1 METAVLARVLVDSS
15 VWIEFFR
22 KNEPYHAIVSQL
34 MNDEQIVCCGV
45 ILAGLMQGAKSDKEL
60 AVLEDFLQIFTFI
73 HETPELWAAAGKL
86 SHKLRRK
93 GVTVGLSDCFIA
105 VAAASVKVPLATRD
119 SHFDVLCKPAGI
131 SLFPMT

>member
-22 KNEPYHAIVSQL
+22 KNEPYHGIVSQL
-34 MNDEQIVCCGV
+34 MGDEQIVCCGV
-45 ILAGLMQGAKSDKEL
+45 ILAELMQGAKSDKEL

-105 VAAASVKVPLATRD
+105 VAAASVNVPLATLD
-119 SHFDVLCKPAGI
+119 SHFDLLCKPAGI
-131 SLFPMT
+131 SLFPLT

>member
-1 METAVLARVLVDSS
+1 MD
-15 VWIEFFR
+15 
-22 KNEPYHAIVSQL
+22 
-34 MNDEQIVCCGV
+34 DEQIVCCGV
-45 ILAGLMQGAKSDKEL
+45 ILAELMQGAKSDKEL

-105 VAAASVKVPLATRD
+105 VAAASANVPLATLD

-131 SLFPMT
+131 SLFPLT